1 MKANK
6 NQHFVF
12 FGADLCVL
20 VPLWQN
26 LQNLN
31 IPSKIINLLLY
42 KSSCL
47 SVFVAKKTQLNIPS
61 KNITFCFLFSIS
73 FVPSCLCG
81 KPTQLKQLK
90 AQ

>member
-6 NQHFVF
+6 NQYFLF

-31 IPSKIINLLLY
+31 IHSKIINLLLY

-47 SVFVAKKTQLNIPS
+47 SVFVAKKESQFKHTVKKYYILLSVFN
-61 KNITFCFLFSIS
+61 NLCA
-73 FVPSCLCG
+73 FVPLWQTY
-81 KPTQLKQLK
+81 PT
-90 AQ
+90 